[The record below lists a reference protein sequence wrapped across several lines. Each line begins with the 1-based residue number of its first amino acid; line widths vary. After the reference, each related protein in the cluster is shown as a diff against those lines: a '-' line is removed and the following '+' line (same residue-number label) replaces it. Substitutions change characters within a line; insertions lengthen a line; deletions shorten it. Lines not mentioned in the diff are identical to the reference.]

1 MKKFKVGDKVFCEY
15 EHATITN
22 IKNGKVTGVSFKY
35 FMRSSQ
41 DLTGRCFLVSESDE
55 SICNRFLNAES
66 FWEQGEGKYA
76 RYVYFDINI
85 DEINFDE
92 VVYFYEDS
100 KGKLR
105 EKRLCSRLKD
115 GRCIAKKSFR
125 DGEVLLNIQ
134 INDEAGNYEVGVVGL
149 DVDY

>member
-66 FWEQGEGKYA
+66 FLRKICRHLNWPYIHSYFVNMWVDAMIVGNVSMIYA
-76 RYVYFDINI
+76 ELDKF
-85 DEINFDE
+85 
-92 VVYFYEDS
+92 
-100 KGKLR
+100 
-105 EKRLCSRLKD
+105 C
-115 GRCIAKKSFR
+115 
-125 DGEVLLNIQ
+125 
-134 INDEAGNYEVGVVGL
+134 L
-149 DVDY
+149 DVEKALRDLKINNIEILRP